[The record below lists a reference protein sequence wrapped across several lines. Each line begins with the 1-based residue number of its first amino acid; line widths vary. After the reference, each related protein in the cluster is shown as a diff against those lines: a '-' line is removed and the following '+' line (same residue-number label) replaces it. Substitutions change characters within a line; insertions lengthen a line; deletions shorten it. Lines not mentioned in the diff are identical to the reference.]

1 MVNAKNRFE
10 TMRHKSI
17 RKIEEAAI
25 GLFSKNGY
33 HSTSIG
39 KIAQKA
45 GIATGLMYNYFKSKE
60 DLLKSI
66 IDNYFNQIFL
76 SVSEKIKNSNLD
88 IEKLI
93 DALIETLKDNRK
105 TWKLLISTMFQPD
118 VSKICLNQIGQ
129 FFLHQETVFE
139 KYFKEKGIKNPRENS
154 IVLSEMLH
162 GAFLSFAGS
171 GNIDRLNLVRRTIV
185 KDIITNG
192 LKIE

>member
-1 MVNAKNRFE
+1 
-10 TMRHKSI
+10 MRNKSI
-17 RKIEEAAI
+17 KKIEETAI
-25 GLFSKNGY
+25 ALFSKNGY

-76 SVSEKIKNSNLD
+76 SVSDKIGSNFD

-93 DALIETLKDNRK
+93 DALIQTLKDNGK

-139 KYFKEKGIKNPRENS
+139 KYFKEKGIKNPKENS
-154 IVLSEMLH
+154 IVLSEILH

-171 GNIDRLNLVRRTIV
+171 GNLDRMTLIRRTIV
-185 KDIITNG
+185 KDIITDG